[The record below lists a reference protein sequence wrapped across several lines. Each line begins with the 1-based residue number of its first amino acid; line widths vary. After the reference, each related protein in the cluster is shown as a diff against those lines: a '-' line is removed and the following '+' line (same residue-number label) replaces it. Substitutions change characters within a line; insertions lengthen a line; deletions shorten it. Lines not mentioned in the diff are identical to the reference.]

1 MIEVVLFPE
10 EADPEPPRTAEPPV
24 STRFDEEPVGI
35 FVDVE
40 DGDPL
45 GPTEE
50 VVLDVAVI

>member
-1 MIEVVLFPE
+1 MIEVVLFTE
-10 EADPEPPRTAEPPV
+10 EADPEPPSTAEP
-24 STRFDEEPVGI
+24 SSRFDEEPVGI

>member
-1 MIEVVLFPE
+1 MIEVVLFDE
-10 EADPEPPRTAEPPV
+10 EADASTAEPPP
-24 STRFDEEPVGI
+24 SIRFDEEPVGI